1 MPDDQQNDV
10 DQELVTQQEPEVA
23 SDDVSEDIQEQ
34 PAKKSVDYNWNE
46 ARRRMRDLER
56 VAQEQQEIIEKL
68 KKPQEEDLTA
78 IHDDE
83 IITAKQARALAQK
96 MAKQAAEE
104 ALRQRDIETLE
115 DRMRA
120 KFSDFD
126 EIVSEENINF
136 LNKNEPE
143 IAASLKKLSNDP
155 YLQAI
160 TAYKMIKNIRPK
172 TSSEQS
178 IEKKKALQN
187 SQKPVSAQSV
197 AKNSA
202 IGNAHLF
209 ENGLT
214 EELKKQLYKEMMQA
228 IQG

>member
-83 IITAKQARALAQK
+83 IITAKQARAMNQK
-96 MAKQAAEE
+96 MSKQVVEE
-104 ALRQRDIETLE
+104 
-115 DRMRA
+115 
-120 KFSDFD
+120 
-126 EIVSEENINF
+126 
-136 LNKNEPE
+136 
-143 IAASLKKLSNDP
+143 
-155 YLQAI
+155 
-160 TAYKMIKNIRPK
+160 
-172 TSSEQS
+172 
-178 IEKKKALQN
+178 
-187 SQKPVSAQSV
+187 
-197 AKNSA
+197 
-202 IGNAHLF
+202 
-209 ENGLT
+209 
-214 EELKKQLYKEMMQA
+214 
-228 IQG
+228 